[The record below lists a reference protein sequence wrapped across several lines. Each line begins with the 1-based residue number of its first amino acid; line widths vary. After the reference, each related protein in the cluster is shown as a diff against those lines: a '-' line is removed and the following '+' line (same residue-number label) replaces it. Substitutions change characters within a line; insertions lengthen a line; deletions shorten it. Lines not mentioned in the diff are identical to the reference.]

1 MLARLGRYIDKTQ
14 VHYEK
19 QLNILTGINVAIR
32 TNLKRF
38 FTTIGVVC
46 FFKN

>member
-1 MLARLGRYIDKTQ
+1 MLASVGRYTDKTQ

-19 QLNILTGINVAIR
+19 QLNNTGMNVAIR

-46 FFKN
+46 FLKN